1 MFALPEAQPSY
12 AVAEQ
17 EEVRRAEPASYT
29 SYGEILQL
37 HKLPYPRVQKAPK
50 RTLPYTVRIVD
61 ASPSARWD
69 AYLASLD
76 GPAVGLST
84 VHAGAVRALWQ
95 ELSERVGADLKLPVA
110 GPGGELGFQLAW
122 SYKHFYL
129 SIDLAADG
137 RVEWFAK
144 DLQTGAVAGSGDDE
158 QLYSPPEALIRLLTA
173 RCLRS

>member
-1 MFALPEAQPSY
+1 MFALPDAQPSY

-17 EEVRRAEPASYT
+17 EEVRRTEPVSYI
-29 SYGEILQL
+29 SYGEILRL
-37 HKLPYPRVQKAPK
+37 HKLPNLRVQKALK
-50 RTLPYTVRIVD
+50 RNLPFGLRVTD

-69 AYLASLD
+69 AYLAALD
-76 GPAVGLST
+76 GPEVGLSS

-95 ELSERVGADLKLPVA
+95 ELAERVGADLKLPVA

-137 RVEWFAK
+137 RLEWFSK
-144 DLQTGAVAGSGDDE
+144 DLETGAVAGSGEDE
-158 QLYSPPEALIRLLTA
+158 QLYRPPEPLIRMLTT